1 MDKEKTFLYVI
12 IALITLLLCTTV
24 STGIYKYKYNRLMEQ
39 HRTELEL
46 ARARSA
52 VLSGTIE
59 SIREEVSGFGAS
71 LSRQRN
77 NTAQLRELIK
87 EARTRYEKMEKLL
100 NSSGDN
106 YNNIRD
112 FDSSPNNNN
121 GEIENE

>member
-12 IALITLLLCTTV
+12 IALVVFLLCSITA
-24 STGIYKYKYNRLMEQ
+24 TGIYKYKYNRLMEQ

-59 SIREEVSGFGAS
+59 SIREEISGFGES
-71 LSRQRN
+71 LSRQRT
-77 NTAQLRELIK
+77 NTAQLRELLK
-87 EARTRYEKMEKLL
+87 EARARYEKMEELL
-100 NSSGDN
+100 NCSGDN
-106 YNNIRD
+106 NNNIWD
-112 FDSSPNNNN
+112 NNNSPNTSN

>member
-12 IALITLLLCTTV
+12 IALCLLLLCSITA
-24 STGIYKYKYNRLMEQ
+24 TGIYKYKYNRLMEQ

-59 SIREEVSGFGAS
+59 SIREEISGFGES
-71 LSRQRN
+71 LSRQRT
-77 NTAQLRELIK
+77 NTAQLRELLK
-87 EARTRYEKMEKLL
+87 EARARYEKMEELL
-100 NSSGDN
+100 NCSGDN
-106 YNNIRD
+106 NFNIWDNN
-112 FDSSPNNNN
+112 SSVNTSN

>member
-1 MDKEKTFLYVI
+1 MDKKIVMYMAAVI
-12 IALITLLLCTTV
+12 ILATISFFTGAITT
-24 STGIYKYKYNRLMEQ
+24 KHRLMEQ
-39 HRTELEL
+39 HRVELEL

-59 SIREEVSGFGAS
+59 SIREEISGFGES

-77 NTAQLRELIK
+77 TTAQLRELLK

-100 NSSGDN
+100 NDSIGYYDNSGDFN
-106 YNNIRD
+106 
-112 FDSSPNNNN
+112 SSTNTSN

>member
-12 IALITLLLCTTV
+12 IALCLLLLCSITA
-24 STGIYKYKYNRLMEQ
+24 TGIYKYKYDRLMEQ
-39 HRTELEL
+39 HRVELEL

-59 SIREEVSGFGAS
+59 SIREEISGFGES
-71 LSRQRN
+71 LSRQRT
-77 NTAQLRELIK
+77 NTAQLRELLK

-100 NSSGDN
+100 SGSIGDN
-106 YNNIRD
+106 NNVRT
-112 FDSSPNNNN
+112 FDSSTNTSN